1 MSDVNKAAAVVR
13 DIALKAIEPV
23 TGQLKTEYTDALT
36 KANNALQSQI
46 DDLKA
51 AAASRKADARFA
63 ANEDRMARKSALN
76 PMLKSWIKSGNVAAD
91 LLTKTDNYVRFEA
104 PGASLLLQPTMA
116 AEINRQVLEI
126 SPVLQV
132 CNVQDVSGPS
142 LVVPVQTA
150 YLSAYWADELEAST
164 QSKDT
169 IPQVEITPF
178 ELRARVGFSQSMLDD
193 AAYDVEGYTMQSIVD
208 TMAAKIGNAALAG
221 NGVKKPQGM
230 IDNVDS
236 YTSGSLTLAFDQL
249 IELKGQIKSGYLTQ
263 NAGKVGW
270 MANRVTIQL
279 MRALAISSTAVQY
292 AWTVDGTA
300 DNPERLL
307 GYPVFE
313 AAEGDMASPSN
324 AGAYTSG
331 QKPILF
337 GNFYKAYGIARKPEF
352 HVIRDPYTGAANFQV
367 YINAMQRIDGRVLQ
381 TEAVHALNMATS

>member
-1 MSDVNKAAAVVR
+1 MSEVRNGAAVVR
-13 DIALKAIEPV
+13 EIALKAIDEKTGAIKSEYIEPL
-23 TGQLKTEYTDALT
+23 Q

-51 AAASRKADARFA
+51 AAAARKADARFA
-63 ANEDRMARKSALN
+63 ANEDRMARKAALN
-76 PMLKSWIKSGNVAAD
+76 PLLKSWIKSGNVTPE
-91 LLTKTDNYVRFEA
+91 LLSKTDNYVRFEA

-132 CNVQDVSGPS
+132 CNVQDVSGPA
-142 LVVPVQTA
+142 LIVPVQTA
-150 YLSAYWADELEAST
+150 YLSAFWADELETIA

-193 AAYDVEGYTMQSIVD
+193 AAYDVEGYTMQSMVD

-230 IDNVDS
+230 VDNVDS
-236 YTSGSLTLAFDQL
+236 YTSGSLTLAFSQL
-249 IELKGQIKSGYLTQ
+249 IALKGQIKAGYLTQ

-270 MANRVTIQL
+270 MANKVTIAL

-292 AWTVDGTA
+292 AWTVDGTS

-313 AAEGDMASPSN
+313 AAEGDMASPTA

-337 GNFYKAYGIARKPEF
+337 GNFFKAYAIARKPEF

-367 YINAMQRIDGRVLQ
+367 YINAMQRIDGRVTQ
-381 TEAVHALNMATS
+381 SEAVHALNMATS